1 MRVSCVVPTLIGID
15 IDAKRNDW
23 ISLDLMKC
31 AFKDVNL
38 RMGFVFLVDSATE
51 DILHDAIF
59 ESSPDGVVWVIT
71 VVMNYL
77 KTRLMVFF

>member
-1 MRVSCVVPTLIGID
+1 
-15 IDAKRNDW
+15 
-23 ISLDLMKC
+23 MKC

-38 RMGFVFLVDSATE
+38 RLGLVFLVDSATE